1 MIPFQLRIQL
11 FESGYT
17 ILRVRYIPTCF
28 VIERFTFRLIFMPWS
43 MGDYKTHEEATKAID
58 DLIELSPGKY
68 FNDAFLSDPETLKL
82 LSK

>member
-1 MIPFQLRIQL
+1 
-11 FESGYT
+11 
-17 ILRVRYIPTCF
+17 
-28 VIERFTFRLIFMPWS
+28 